1 MEYQFAK
8 RMSNVKASAIREI
21 LKATSDPKMISFAG
35 GNPSAEAFPVE
46 EIEKISADI
55 LTNEP
60 ISVLQYGITEGDQ
73 ELIKQA
79 TAFFNRHEQVMKAD
93 DQMMITS
100 GSQQIMEFVAKI
112 LCNEGDV
119 VICENPSF
127 LGALNA
133 FKSLGAVL
141 RGIEY
146 KNGQLDLESLK
157 QALQMEPKPK
167 FMYLIPNFQNPTGM
181 TMSLEVR
188 KEILKLIKGKKFVN
202 DGGIYNDPRKRYF
215 YSEFIKRLRIVIDD
229 LKPNII
235 ICASV
240 DSTYIAQKAC
250 NYSVPV
256 IMMCHMN
263 TQIIVDEAK
272 DYQMEAWKQADIVQ
286 TLLPSYAKIMKQAGA
301 KNVITIPNT
310 VPVINNDNLAD
321 LGKNKEIYKIIT
333 VGRVERVLKR
343 THLLVEAFGRIAV
356 NYPNWHVDIYGEID
370 NKRYIKQIRGL
381 ISKYNIQEKVILHG
395 KSDNVIAKLKESD
408 IFAFPSKSEGFG
420 LAMTEAMAVGLPVV
434 AYKSCSGVNEIIVD
448 AKNGFLAEDG
458 IEDFASKLEK
468 LMENKAN

>member
-35 GNPSAEAFPVE
+35 GNPSAEAFPVK

-73 ELIKQA
+73 ELIQA
-79 TAFFNRHEQVMKAD
+79 ATHFFNRHEQVMKAD

-141 RGIEY
+141 RGVEY

-188 KEILKLIKGKKFVN
+188 KEILKLAKDNGVLILEDNPYGDLRFEGEAIPSIKSLDEDGLVIYAASLSKIIAPGMRVACCIAPKAIIQKMTVAKQASDVHSNLWAQKVMARYLQNYDMDAHIERIRMIYKQKCHLMLDEMKKHFHPDVQYTIPT
-202 DGGIYNDPRKRYF
+202 GGM
-215 YSEFIKRLRIVIDD
+215 FIWVTL
-229 LKPNII
+229 PE
-235 ICASV
+235 SV
-240 DSTYIAQKAC
+240 DMLTFVKKALEKNVAVVPGNAFLDDDTKEC
-250 NYSVPV
+250 HSFRMNYSTPT
-256 IMMCHMN
+256 N
-263 TQIIVDEAK
+263 E
-272 DYQMEAWKQADIVQ
+272 
-286 TLLPSYAKIMKQAGA
+286 KI
-301 KNVITIPNT
+301 
-310 VPVINNDNLAD
+310 
-321 LGKNKEIYKIIT
+321 KEGVKI
-333 VGRVERVLKR
+333 L
-343 THLLVEAFGRIAV
+343 
-356 NYPNWHVDIYGEID
+356 GEIT
-370 NKRYIKQIRGL
+370 YEML
-381 ISKYNIQEKVILHG
+381 SIS
-395 KSDNVIAKLKESD
+395 S
-408 IFAFPSKSEGFG
+408 
-420 LAMTEAMAVGLPVV
+420 
-434 AYKSCSGVNEIIVD
+434 
-448 AKNGFLAEDG
+448 
-458 IEDFASKLEK
+458 
-468 LMENKAN
+468 

>member
-35 GNPSAEAFPVE
+35 GNPSAEAFPVK

-73 ELIKQA
+73 ELIQA
-79 TAFFNRHEQVMKAD
+79 ATHFFNRHEQVMKAD

-188 KEILKLIKGKKFVN
+188 KEILKLAKDNGVLILEDNPYGDLRFEGEAIPSIKSLDEDGLVIYAASLSKIIAPGMRVACCIAPKAIIQKMTVAKQASDVHSNLWAQKVMARYLQNYDMDAHIERIRMIYKQKCHLMLDEMKKHFHPDVQYTIPT
-202 DGGIYNDPRKRYF
+202 GGM
-215 YSEFIKRLRIVIDD
+215 FIWVTL
-229 LKPNII
+229 PE
-235 ICASV
+235 SV
-240 DSTYIAQKAC
+240 DMLTFVKKALEKNVAVVPGNAFLDDDTKEC
-250 NYSVPV
+250 HSFRMNYSTPT
-256 IMMCHMN
+256 N
-263 TQIIVDEAK
+263 E
-272 DYQMEAWKQADIVQ
+272 
-286 TLLPSYAKIMKQAGA
+286 KI
-301 KNVITIPNT
+301 
-310 VPVINNDNLAD
+310 
-321 LGKNKEIYKIIT
+321 KEGVKI
-333 VGRVERVLKR
+333 L
-343 THLLVEAFGRIAV
+343 
-356 NYPNWHVDIYGEID
+356 GEIT
-370 NKRYIKQIRGL
+370 YEML
-381 ISKYNIQEKVILHG
+381 SIS
-395 KSDNVIAKLKESD
+395 S
-408 IFAFPSKSEGFG
+408 
-420 LAMTEAMAVGLPVV
+420 
-434 AYKSCSGVNEIIVD
+434 
-448 AKNGFLAEDG
+448 
-458 IEDFASKLEK
+458 
-468 LMENKAN
+468 

>member
-1 MEYQFAK
+1 MMEYQFAK

-35 GNPSAEAFPVE
+35 GNPSAEAFPVK

-73 ELIKQA
+73 ELIQA
-79 TAFFNRHEQVMKAD
+79 ATHFFNRHEQVMKAD
-93 DQMMITS
+93 DQMIITS
-100 GSQQIMEFVAKI
+100 GSQQIMEFAAKI

-188 KEILKLIKGKKFVN
+188 KEILKLAKDNGVLILEDNPYGDLRFEGEAIPSIKSLDEDGLVIYAASLSKIIAPGMRVACCIAPKAIIQKMTVAKQASDVHSNLWAQKVMARYLQNYDMDAHIERIRMIYKQKCHLMLDEMKKHFHP
-202 DGGIYNDPRKRYF
+202 DIQYTIPTGGM
-215 YSEFIKRLRIVIDD
+215 FIWVTL
-229 LKPNII
+229 PE
-235 ICASV
+235 SV
-240 DSTYIAQKAC
+240 DMLTFVKKALEKNVAVVPGNAFLDDDTKEC
-250 NYSVPV
+250 HSFRMNYSTPT
-256 IMMCHMN
+256 N
-263 TQIIVDEAK
+263 E
-272 DYQMEAWKQADIVQ
+272 
-286 TLLPSYAKIMKQAGA
+286 KI
-301 KNVITIPNT
+301 
-310 VPVINNDNLAD
+310 
-321 LGKNKEIYKIIT
+321 KEGVKI
-333 VGRVERVLKR
+333 L
-343 THLLVEAFGRIAV
+343 
-356 NYPNWHVDIYGEID
+356 GEIT
-370 NKRYIKQIRGL
+370 YEML
-381 ISKYNIQEKVILHG
+381 SIS
-395 KSDNVIAKLKESD
+395 S
-408 IFAFPSKSEGFG
+408 
-420 LAMTEAMAVGLPVV
+420 
-434 AYKSCSGVNEIIVD
+434 
-448 AKNGFLAEDG
+448 
-458 IEDFASKLEK
+458 
-468 LMENKAN
+468 

>member
-1 MEYQFAK
+1 MMEYQFAK

-73 ELIKQA
+73 ELIQA
-79 TAFFNRHEQVMKAD
+79 ATHFFNRHEQVMKAD
-93 DQMMITS
+93 DQMIITS

-188 KEILKLIKGKKFVN
+188 KEILKLAKDNGVLILEDNPYGDLRFEGEAIPSIKSLDEDGLVIYAASLSKIIAPGMRVACCIAPKAIIQKMTVAKQASDVHSNLWAQKVMARYLQNYDMDVHIERIRMIYKQKCHLMLDEMKKHFHPDVQYTIPT
-202 DGGIYNDPRKRYF
+202 GGM
-215 YSEFIKRLRIVIDD
+215 FIWVTL
-229 LKPNII
+229 PE
-235 ICASV
+235 SV
-240 DSTYIAQKAC
+240 DMLTFVKKALEKNVAVVPGNAFLDDDTKEC
-250 NYSVPV
+250 HSFRMNYSTPT
-256 IMMCHMN
+256 N
-263 TQIIVDEAK
+263 E
-272 DYQMEAWKQADIVQ
+272 
-286 TLLPSYAKIMKQAGA
+286 KI
-301 KNVITIPNT
+301 
-310 VPVINNDNLAD
+310 
-321 LGKNKEIYKIIT
+321 KEGVKI
-333 VGRVERVLKR
+333 L
-343 THLLVEAFGRIAV
+343 
-356 NYPNWHVDIYGEID
+356 GEIT
-370 NKRYIKQIRGL
+370 YEML
-381 ISKYNIQEKVILHG
+381 SIS
-395 KSDNVIAKLKESD
+395 S
-408 IFAFPSKSEGFG
+408 
-420 LAMTEAMAVGLPVV
+420 
-434 AYKSCSGVNEIIVD
+434 
-448 AKNGFLAEDG
+448 
-458 IEDFASKLEK
+458 
-468 LMENKAN
+468 

>member
-73 ELIKQA
+73 ELIQA
-79 TAFFNRHEQVMKAD
+79 ATHFFNRHEQVMKAD
-93 DQMMITS
+93 DQMIITS

-188 KEILKLIKGKKFVN
+188 KEILKLAKDNGVLILEDNPYGDLRFEGEAIPSIKSLDE
-202 DGGIYNDPRKRYF
+202 DGLVIYAASLSK
-215 YSEFIKRLRIVIDD
+215 
-229 LKPNII
+229 II
-235 ICASV
+235 APGMRVACCIAPKAIIQKMTVAKQASDV
-240 DSTYIAQKAC
+240 HSNLWAQKVMARYLQNYDMDAHIERIRMIYKQKC
-250 NYSVPV
+250 HLMLDEMKKHFHPDVQYTIPTGGMFIWVTLPDYVDMLSFVQKALEKNVAVVPGNAFLDDDTKECHSFRMNYSTPT
-256 IMMCHMN
+256 N
-263 TQIIVDEAK
+263 E
-272 DYQMEAWKQADIVQ
+272 
-286 TLLPSYAKIMKQAGA
+286 KI
-301 KNVITIPNT
+301 
-310 VPVINNDNLAD
+310 
-321 LGKNKEIYKIIT
+321 KEGVKI
-333 VGRVERVLKR
+333 L
-343 THLLVEAFGRIAV
+343 
-356 NYPNWHVDIYGEID
+356 GEIT
-370 NKRYIKQIRGL
+370 YEML
-381 ISKYNIQEKVILHG
+381 SIS
-395 KSDNVIAKLKESD
+395 S
-408 IFAFPSKSEGFG
+408 
-420 LAMTEAMAVGLPVV
+420 
-434 AYKSCSGVNEIIVD
+434 
-448 AKNGFLAEDG
+448 
-458 IEDFASKLEK
+458 
-468 LMENKAN
+468 

>member
-21 LKATSDPKMISFAG
+21 LKATSDPKMSSFAG

-73 ELIKQA
+73 ELIQA
-79 TAFFNRHEQVMKAD
+79 ATHFFKRHEQVMKAD
-93 DQMMITS
+93 DQMIITS

-188 KEILKLIKGKKFVN
+188 KEILKLAKDNGVLILEDNPYGDLRFEGEAIPSIKSLDEDGLVIYAASLSKIIAPGMRVACCIAPKAIIQKMTVAKQASDVHSNLWAQKVMARYLQNYDMDAHIERIRMIYKQKCHLMLDEMKKHFHPDVQYTIPT
-202 DGGIYNDPRKRYF
+202 GGM
-215 YSEFIKRLRIVIDD
+215 FIWVTL
-229 LKPNII
+229 PE
-235 ICASV
+235 SV
-240 DSTYIAQKAC
+240 DMLTFVKKALEKNVAVVPGNAFLDDDTKEC
-250 NYSVPV
+250 HSFSMNYSTPPNEKIKEVV
-256 IMMCHMN
+256 K
-263 TQIIVDEAK
+263 IIVE
-272 DYQMEAWKQADIVQ
+272 
-286 TLLPSYAKIMKQAGA
+286 
-301 KNVITIPNT
+301 ITYEM
-310 VPVINNDNLAD
+310 LS
-321 LGKNKEIYKIIT
+321 
-333 VGRVERVLKR
+333 
-343 THLLVEAFGRIAV
+343 
-356 NYPNWHVDIYGEID
+356 
-370 NKRYIKQIRGL
+370 
-381 ISKYNIQEKVILHG
+381 IS
-395 KSDNVIAKLKESD
+395 S
-408 IFAFPSKSEGFG
+408 
-420 LAMTEAMAVGLPVV
+420 
-434 AYKSCSGVNEIIVD
+434 
-448 AKNGFLAEDG
+448 
-458 IEDFASKLEK
+458 
-468 LMENKAN
+468 

>member
-21 LKATSDPKMISFAG
+21 LKATSDLKMISFAG

-73 ELIKQA
+73 ELIQA
-79 TAFFNRHEQVMKAD
+79 ATHFFNRHEQVMKAD
-93 DQMMITS
+93 DQMIITS

-188 KEILKLIKGKKFVN
+188 KEILKLAKDNGVLILEDNPYGDLRFEGEAIPSIKSLDEDGLVIYAASLSKIIAPGMRVACCIAPKAIIQKMTVAKQASDVHSNLWAQKVMARYLQNYDMDAHIERIRMIYKQKCHLMLDEMKKHFHP
-202 DGGIYNDPRKRYF
+202 DIQYTIPTGGM
-215 YSEFIKRLRIVIDD
+215 FIWVTL
-229 LKPNII
+229 PE
-235 ICASV
+235 SV
-240 DSTYIAQKAC
+240 DMLTFVKKALEKNVAVVPGNAFLDDDTKEC
-250 NYSVPV
+250 HSFRMNYSTPT
-256 IMMCHMN
+256 N
-263 TQIIVDEAK
+263 E
-272 DYQMEAWKQADIVQ
+272 
-286 TLLPSYAKIMKQAGA
+286 KI
-301 KNVITIPNT
+301 
-310 VPVINNDNLAD
+310 
-321 LGKNKEIYKIIT
+321 KEGVKI
-333 VGRVERVLKR
+333 L
-343 THLLVEAFGRIAV
+343 
-356 NYPNWHVDIYGEID
+356 GEIT
-370 NKRYIKQIRGL
+370 YEML
-381 ISKYNIQEKVILHG
+381 SIS
-395 KSDNVIAKLKESD
+395 S
-408 IFAFPSKSEGFG
+408 
-420 LAMTEAMAVGLPVV
+420 
-434 AYKSCSGVNEIIVD
+434 
-448 AKNGFLAEDG
+448 
-458 IEDFASKLEK
+458 
-468 LMENKAN
+468 

>member
-35 GNPSAEAFPVE
+35 GNPSAEAFPVK

-73 ELIKQA
+73 ELIQA
-79 TAFFNRHEQVMKAD
+79 ATHFFNRHEQVMKAD

-141 RGIEY
+141 RGVEY

-188 KEILKLIKGKKFVN
+188 KEILKLAKDNGVLILEDNPYGDLRFEGEAIPSIKSLDEDGLVIYAASLSKIIAPGMRVACCIAPKAIIQKMTVAKQASDVHSNLWAQKVMARYLQNYDMDAHIERIRMIYKQKCHLMLDEMKKHFHPDVQYTIPT
-202 DGGIYNDPRKRYF
+202 GGM
-215 YSEFIKRLRIVIDD
+215 FIWVTL
-229 LKPNII
+229 PE
-235 ICASV
+235 SV
-240 DSTYIAQKAC
+240 DMLTFVKKALEKNVAVVPGNAFLDDDTKEC
-250 NYSVPV
+250 HSFRMNYSTPT
-256 IMMCHMN
+256 N
-263 TQIIVDEAK
+263 E
-272 DYQMEAWKQADIVQ
+272 
-286 TLLPSYAKIMKQAGA
+286 KI
-301 KNVITIPNT
+301 
-310 VPVINNDNLAD
+310 
-321 LGKNKEIYKIIT
+321 KEGVK
-333 VGRVERVLKR
+333 VL
-343 THLLVEAFGRIAV
+343 
-356 NYPNWHVDIYGEID
+356 GEIT
-370 NKRYIKQIRGL
+370 YEML
-381 ISKYNIQEKVILHG
+381 SIS
-395 KSDNVIAKLKESD
+395 S
-408 IFAFPSKSEGFG
+408 
-420 LAMTEAMAVGLPVV
+420 
-434 AYKSCSGVNEIIVD
+434 
-448 AKNGFLAEDG
+448 
-458 IEDFASKLEK
+458 
-468 LMENKAN
+468 

>member
-35 GNPSAEAFPVE
+35 GNPSAEAFPVK

-73 ELIKQA
+73 ELIQA
-79 TAFFNRHEQVMKAD
+79 ATHFFNRHEQVMKAD

-146 KNGQLDLESLK
+146 KNGQFDLESLK

-188 KEILKLIKGKKFVN
+188 KEILKLAKDNGVLILQDNPYGDLRFEGEAIPSIKSLDEDGLVIYAASLSKIIAPGMRVACCIAPKAIIQKMTVAKQASDVHSNLWAQKVMARYLQNYDMDAHIERIRMIYKQKCHLMLDEMKKHFHPDVQYTIPT
-202 DGGIYNDPRKRYF
+202 GGM
-215 YSEFIKRLRIVIDD
+215 FIWVTL
-229 LKPNII
+229 PE
-235 ICASV
+235 SV
-240 DSTYIAQKAC
+240 DMLTFVKKALEKNVAVVPGNAFLDDDTKEC
-250 NYSVPV
+250 HSFRMNYSTPT
-256 IMMCHMN
+256 N
-263 TQIIVDEAK
+263 E
-272 DYQMEAWKQADIVQ
+272 
-286 TLLPSYAKIMKQAGA
+286 KI
-301 KNVITIPNT
+301 
-310 VPVINNDNLAD
+310 
-321 LGKNKEIYKIIT
+321 KEGVK
-333 VGRVERVLKR
+333 VL
-343 THLLVEAFGRIAV
+343 
-356 NYPNWHVDIYGEID
+356 GEIT
-370 NKRYIKQIRGL
+370 YEML
-381 ISKYNIQEKVILHG
+381 SIS
-395 KSDNVIAKLKESD
+395 S
-408 IFAFPSKSEGFG
+408 
-420 LAMTEAMAVGLPVV
+420 
-434 AYKSCSGVNEIIVD
+434 
-448 AKNGFLAEDG
+448 
-458 IEDFASKLEK
+458 
-468 LMENKAN
+468 

>member
-35 GNPSAEAFPVE
+35 GNPSAEAFPVK

-73 ELIKQA
+73 ELIQA
-79 TAFFNRHEQVMKAD
+79 ATHFFNRHEQVMKAD

-141 RGIEY
+141 RGVEY

-188 KEILKLIKGKKFVN
+188 KEILKLAKDNGVLILEDNPYGDLRFEGEAIPSIKSLDEDGLVIYAASLSKIIAPGMRVACCIAPKAIIQKMTVAKQASDVHSNLWAQKVMARYLQNYDMDAHIERIRMIYKQKCHLMLDEMKKHFHPDVQYTIPT
-202 DGGIYNDPRKRYF
+202 GGM
-215 YSEFIKRLRIVIDD
+215 FIWVTL
-229 LKPNII
+229 PE
-235 ICASV
+235 SV
-240 DSTYIAQKAC
+240 DMLTFVKKALEKNVAVVPGNAFLNDDTKEC
-250 NYSVPV
+250 HSFRMNYSTPT
-256 IMMCHMN
+256 N
-263 TQIIVDEAK
+263 E
-272 DYQMEAWKQADIVQ
+272 
-286 TLLPSYAKIMKQAGA
+286 KI
-301 KNVITIPNT
+301 
-310 VPVINNDNLAD
+310 
-321 LGKNKEIYKIIT
+321 KEGVK
-333 VGRVERVLKR
+333 VL
-343 THLLVEAFGRIAV
+343 
-356 NYPNWHVDIYGEID
+356 GEIT
-370 NKRYIKQIRGL
+370 YEML
-381 ISKYNIQEKVILHG
+381 SIS
-395 KSDNVIAKLKESD
+395 S
-408 IFAFPSKSEGFG
+408 
-420 LAMTEAMAVGLPVV
+420 
-434 AYKSCSGVNEIIVD
+434 
-448 AKNGFLAEDG
+448 
-458 IEDFASKLEK
+458 
-468 LMENKAN
+468 

>member
-73 ELIKQA
+73 ELIQA
-79 TAFFNRHEQVMKAD
+79 ATHFFNRHEQVMKAD
-93 DQMMITS
+93 DQMIITS

-188 KEILKLIKGKKFVN
+188 KEILKLAKDNGVLILEDNPYGDLRFEGEAIPSIKSLDEDGLVIYAASLSKIIAPGMRVACCIAPKTIIQKMTVAKQASDVHSNLWAQKVMARYLQNYDMDAHIERIRMIYKQKCHLMLDEMKKHFHPDVQYTIPT
-202 DGGIYNDPRKRYF
+202 GGM
-215 YSEFIKRLRIVIDD
+215 FIWVTL
-229 LKPNII
+229 PE
-235 ICASV
+235 SV
-240 DSTYIAQKAC
+240 DMLTFVKKALEKNVAVVPGNAFLDDDTKEC
-250 NYSVPV
+250 HSFRMNYSTPT
-256 IMMCHMN
+256 N
-263 TQIIVDEAK
+263 E
-272 DYQMEAWKQADIVQ
+272 
-286 TLLPSYAKIMKQAGA
+286 KI
-301 KNVITIPNT
+301 
-310 VPVINNDNLAD
+310 
-321 LGKNKEIYKIIT
+321 KEGVKI
-333 VGRVERVLKR
+333 L
-343 THLLVEAFGRIAV
+343 
-356 NYPNWHVDIYGEID
+356 GEIT
-370 NKRYIKQIRGL
+370 YEML
-381 ISKYNIQEKVILHG
+381 SIS
-395 KSDNVIAKLKESD
+395 S
-408 IFAFPSKSEGFG
+408 
-420 LAMTEAMAVGLPVV
+420 
-434 AYKSCSGVNEIIVD
+434 
-448 AKNGFLAEDG
+448 
-458 IEDFASKLEK
+458 
-468 LMENKAN
+468 